1 MTKLFKERISTLHRT
16 LIIESTEEGNV
27 LKSATAAK
35 LLKFVKWI
43 VDSTTRTEIKN
54 KINQVINH
62 LKQYRNKEA
71 KDMSSELTVLYTLV

>member
-1 MTKLFKERISTLHRT
+1 MTKAFNERIQALHRT
-16 LIIESTEEGNV
+16 LIIESTVEENV

-43 VDSTTRTEIKN
+43 VNSKTRSELKN

-62 LKQYRNKEA
+62 LKQYRNNDA
-71 KDMSSELTVLYTLV
+71 KDMASELNVLYTLA